1 MKHKLPQSLE
11 EQMTTEAAQAVRT
24 EQLGW
29 YESTL
34 PLQERRKRGHFSTP
48 PALVERI
55 LDACRY
61 NPDGDLSPIRVLDP
75 ACGSGNFLA
84 AATRRLMAYHARI
97 DPVQETLSALVQRTI
112 WGFDPDPIS
121 CFLAEMQLSTLV
133 GMHERWHI
141 HQGDALTL
149 PWCEPCVDLF
159 LANPPYLATKNSDL
173 SAYRSPQHH
182 GQTDSYLL
190 FLNLG
195 LQIVRPNGW
204 LALVLPDPVLART
217 NATAERKRLLK
228 EFTIHHLWHLA
239 GVFAAH
245 VGAVVII
252 AQKCPAQQTHQVSWI
267 RNRWGNVSGQQTY
280 SCPSPRPHPHPRV
293 PARGTPTMDDS
304 GSSFVHSRGTLCG
317 YPGVG
322 DGSSTVPQTLFLRQ
336 PRAELRY
343 LLGSDHGSFI
353 EQLRTYLDEDI
364 RACAQFAP
372 LNTFLSI
379 RRGEEIGQL
388 SAHLVQGKPTSQQ
401 SGNRNS
407 KTVDASDEE
416 QRWYPVLRGGRDVR
430 SYEITFSAW
439 WMARK
444 GIAKPLERYLAPKL
458 LVVKSTGR
466 LQAALDTHGHIAL
479 QTLYLLHLREPNAV
493 PDELYFYLA
502 LLNSQLLQAYT
513 SLLHTAYKWVQPQI
527 EQHVLARLPV
537 PIMPLAEKQE
547 IIARAKLL
555 SRPCDNSDPVVEWK
569 EDMQKLY
576 AEQERAIRAL
586 YDAALPG
593 IFR

>member
-1 MKHKLPQSLE
+1 MKDKLPQNLE
-11 EQMTTEAAQAVRT
+11 EQMATHAAQAAHS

-34 PLQERRKRGHFSTP
+34 PLEERRKRGHFSTP
-48 PALVERI
+48 PALVEQI
-55 LDACRY
+55 LDACGY
-61 NPDGDLSPIRVLDP
+61 NPDGDLSTIRVLDP

-84 AATRRLMAYHARI
+84 AATRRLTAYHTRI
-97 DPVQETLSALVQRTI
+97 VPAQETLSALIQRTI

-121 CFLAEMQLSTLV
+121 CFLAEMQLSTLA
-133 GMHERWHI
+133 GTHERWHI

-159 LANPPYLATKNSDL
+159 LANPPYLATKNTDL

-190 FLNLG
+190 FLHLG

-217 NATAERKRLLK
+217 NASAERKRLLK
-228 EFTIHHLWHLA
+228 EFTIYHLWHLA

-252 AQKCPAQQTHQVSWI
+252 AQKCPPQQTHQVTWM
-267 RNRWGNVSGQQTY
+267 RNRWEHKGEALSMVSLNTNKDDAL
-280 SCPSPRPHPHPRV
+280 HIK
-293 PARGTPTMDDS
+293 RG
-304 GSSFVHSRGTLCG
+304 L
-317 YPGVG
+317 
-322 DGSSTVPQTLFLRQ
+322 STVPQTLFLRQ

-343 LLGSDHGSFI
+343 LLGSDYGSPI
-353 EQLRTYLDEDI
+353 EQLRTYLDEDAS
-364 RACAQFAP
+364 ACSHFAP
-372 LNTFLSI
+372 LNSFLSI
-379 RRGEEIGQL
+379 RRGEEIGQS
-388 SAHLVQGKPTSQQ
+388 SAHLVQGKLTSQQ
-401 SGNRNS
+401 TCNRNS
-407 KTVDASDEE
+407 KTVATSHEE
-416 QRWYPVLRGGRDVR
+416 QQWYPVLRGGRDVR
-430 SYEITFSAW
+430 PYKITFSAW
-439 WMARK
+439 WMVRK
-444 GIAKPLERYLAPKL
+444 VIAKPLERYLAPKL

-479 QTLYLLHLREPNAV
+479 QTLYLLHLREPNAAL
-493 PDELYFYLA
+493 DELYFYLA
-502 LLNSQLLQAYT
+502 LLNSQLLQTYT

-537 PIMPLAEKQE
+537 PIIPLAEKQQ

-555 SRPCDNSDPVVEWK
+555 SRPCDNPDPVVEWR
-569 EDMQKLY
+569 EDRQKVY
-576 AEQERAIRAL
+576 VEQERAIRAL

-593 IFR
+593 VFR

>member
-1 MKHKLPQSLE
+1 MATQ
-11 EQMTTEAAQAVRT
+11 AAHT
-24 EQLGW
+24 DQLGW

-48 PALVERI
+48 PALVEQI

-61 NPDGDLSPIRVLDP
+61 NADGDLSPIRVLDP

-84 AATRRLMAYHARI
+84 GATRRLTAYHTRI
-97 DPVQETLSALVQRTI
+97 VPAQETLPALVQRTI

-121 CFLAEMQLSTLV
+121 CFLAEMQLSTLA
-133 GMHERWHI
+133 GTHERWHI

-159 LANPPYLATKNSDL
+159 LANPPYLAAKNTDL

-228 EFTIHHLWHLA
+228 EFTIHQLWHLA

-252 AQKCPAQQTHQVSWI
+252 AQKCPPHQTHQVSWI
-267 RNRWGNVSGQQTY
+267 RNRWGNKRETL
-280 SCPSPRPHPHPRV
+280 
-293 PARGTPTMDDS
+293 
-304 GSSFVHSRGTLCG
+304 SS
-317 YPGVG
+317 VG
-322 DGSSTVPQTLFLRQ
+322 LNTDKEDVLHIKRGSSTVPQTLFLRQ
-336 PRAELRY
+336 PCAELRY
-343 LLGSDHGSFI
+343 LLSSGHGSSI
-353 EQLRTYLDEDI
+353 EQLRTYLDEDSS
-364 RACAQFAP
+364 ACSHFAP

-379 RRGEEIGQL
+379 RRGEEIGQS
-388 SAHLVQGKPTSQQ
+388 SAHLVQRKPIFQQ
-401 SGNRNS
+401 GGDRNGT
-407 KTVDASDEE
+407 TVDVSNEE
-416 QRWYPVLRGGRDVR
+416 QQWYPVLRGGRDVR
-430 SYEITFSAW
+430 SYEIAFSAW

-444 GIAKPLERYLAPKL
+444 AIAKPLERYRAPKL

-479 QTLYLLHLREPNAV
+479 QTLYLLYLREPNAV
-493 PDELYFYLA
+493 LDELYFYLA
-502 LLNSQLLQAYT
+502 LLNSQLLQTYT

-547 IIARAKLL
+547 IIVRAKLL
-555 SRPCDNSDPVVEWK
+555 SRPCDNPDPVVEWK
-569 EDMQKLY
+569 EDVQKLY

-593 IFR
+593 VFC